1 MPGSKGAV
9 ASFVGLN
16 ACRDFGPIQKTPAV
30 HFDVE
35 VESLYQLMNAQTG
48 RYSGLS
54 RREPPSCLVVM
65 ERT

>member
-9 ASFVGLN
+9 ASFVGRN
-16 ACRDFGPIQKTPAV
+16 ACRDFGPIQKTPDV
-30 HFDVE
+30 HFD